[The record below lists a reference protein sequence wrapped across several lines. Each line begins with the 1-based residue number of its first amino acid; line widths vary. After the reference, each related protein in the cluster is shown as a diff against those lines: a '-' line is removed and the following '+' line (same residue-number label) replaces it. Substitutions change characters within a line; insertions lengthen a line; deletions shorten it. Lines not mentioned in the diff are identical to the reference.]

1 MTMKDPLDTELG
13 IQCSYIHT
21 TSNTA
26 IQDPPDIG
34 IGLYVSKQE
43 PGMHIVIIIPR
54 TSNRILGSSGHTYM
68 YEIVLIRILRTHR
81 QPWTR
86 LYFPATHETVC
97 SCTYIVC
104 CSYFL
109 FAVEWCF
116 IFIEIYLYNK

>member
-1 MTMKDPLDTELG
+1 MTMKDPPDTELG

-43 PGMHIVIIIPR
+43 QDMHIVIIIPR

-68 YEIVLIRILRTHR
+68 YEIVLLRILRTHR
-81 QPWTR
+81 TCVGN
-86 LYFPATHETVC
+86 F
-97 SCTYIVC
+97 IVIIMPRTFN
-104 CSYFL
+104 SSSGSFGH
-109 FAVEWCF
+109 
-116 IFIEIYLYNK
+116 NT